1 MTTPRRPA
9 SGVTLR
15 AVLTGA
21 VLMAVICH
29 LGPWAILEVKG
40 SQLTNTA
47 IPIIAVLF
55 LFAMTAVAVPVLGAL
70 HRRLAFSRSE
80 VITVYGMMLVG
91 STIVT
96 GFTGHFL
103 SVITG
108 AMYYASPEND
118 WRALFVEHQH
128 PWVTPTDPEAV
139 QYLYEGLPQGMA
151 VPWSAWALTLAVW
164 MPFMAALY
172 WVVLCLAV
180 LLRGQWID
188 NERLLFPLTSL
199 PLAMTQ
205 DPGKS
210 SSLFSPLLRSRLMWL
225 GFAVPLL
232 LHSWNSLS
240 AYHDGIQPLALTGS
254 FSLLQGQ
261 VWVPF
266 RLNLPIIGVGY
277 LMSLGVSFSV
287 WFFFVLGLVQTWVF
301 TRVGLDIG
309 AGDVWNSGGGPAA
322 IMHQQAGALVVLV
335 GFVLWT
341 ARRHLAGLVRRAL
354 DHGGGGGEVMAPRT
368 ALLGLPAGVAVVV
381 AWLVLTGLSLFV
393 AVLLVLGALIVYIGV
408 ARVICEAGLPGVQ
421 TPMVP
426 QAFITRGFGPGVLG
440 LGNMTGL
447 GLSTVWVGAGG
458 LTTMTSA
465 MLHTFKLKATAGERP
480 DRRLP
485 WIFLAAIVVGMAG
498 SIWVTMG
505 ISYAHGGI
513 NLHGWFFEG
522 APRWPLRYM
531 ASVYNDPESSF
542 SPRMLFTGL
551 GGGFMGLL
559 LFLRQR
565 LPWWP
570 LHPIGYPIA
579 TTYPIV
585 SYDWFALFLAWVL
598 KGLALRHGGVRTYRS
613 LLPFFLGL
621 ILGEFSTACLW
632 VFIDG
637 AHGVEGN
644 MIFNF

>member
-1 MTTPRRPA
+1 M
-9 SGVTLR
+9 
-15 AVLTGA
+15 
-21 VLMAVICH
+21 
-29 LGPWAILEVKG
+29 
-40 SQLTNTA
+40 Q
-47 IPIIAVLF
+47 F
-55 LFAMTAVAVPVLGAL
+55 
-70 HRRLAFSRSE
+70 
-80 VITVYGMMLVG
+80 
-91 STIVT
+91 
-96 GFTGHFL
+96 
-103 SVITG
+103 
-108 AMYYASPEND
+108 
-118 WRALFVEHQH
+118 
-128 PWVTPTDPEAV
+128 
-139 QYLYEGLPQGMA
+139 LYEGLPQGMA

-205 DPGKS
+205 DPGRS

-232 LHSWNSLS
+232 LHSWNSLA

-301 TRVGLDIG
+301 TRVGLEIG

-354 DHGGGGGEVMAPRT
+354 DNKGGGEVMAPRT

-393 AVLLVLGALIVYIGV
+393 AVVLVLGALIVYIGV

-505 ISYAHGGI
+505 ISYAHGGV

-522 APRWPLRYM
+522 APRWPLTYM
-531 ASVYNDPESSF
+531 ALRVPRSGALLLSADALHRDRGRFHGAAPVSAPAPSLVAP
-542 SPRMLFTGL
+542 SPHRLSHRHHLSHRLLRLVRPLPGL
-551 GGGFMGLL
+551 GLQGAGPAPRRGADLPVSSALL
-559 LFLRQR
+559 PRLDPRRVLHR
-565 LPWWP
+565 LPVGLHRRGPRRGGEHDLQLLTAGRVAGQVCQTPGIVIRCGDP
-570 LHPIGYPIA
+570 L
-579 TTYPIV
+579 
-585 SYDWFALFLAWVL
+585 
-598 KGLALRHGGVRTYRS
+598 RVRSAPDR
-613 LLPFFLGL
+613 
-621 ILGEFSTACLW
+621 LGEARS
-632 VFIDG
+632 
-637 AHGVEGN
+637 
-644 MIFNF
+644 